1 MPAILIAGISRQPV
15 LISASRR
22 IRRTVVL
29 AGIARIGV
37 GRSVFARAGFA
48 SVAGAGIGFGS
59 FASRITAGVASRI
72 TAGVASRIT
81 AGVAPRITAGVS
93 SWITAGVASRVTAGV
108 STRRLAGIITGD
120 RPCGWP
126 GIVGVKF
133 SHHGAYPSRRHRR
146 ALIDLFVRK
155 KCVPIQC
162 DAAQISVVG
171 RERLALLGGEDWTFD
186 GLRFGRNGHHQA
198 KRGRGQPDG
207 PFMCDFH
214 DRSPKLLRE
223 NVALHSMFHCFGN
236 NLLTSFTR

>member
-22 IRRTVVL
+22 IRRTVVI

-72 TAGVASRIT
+72 TAGVPSRIT
-81 AGVAPRITAGVS
+81 AGVPSRITAGVL
-93 SWITAGVASRVTAGV
+93 
-108 STRRLAGIITGD
+108 TRRLAGIITGD

-223 NVALHSMFHCFGN
+223 NVALHSMFHCLGN